1 MGFSS
6 RIWYPL
12 SRARRAAG
20 TCWRSWVAMSIT
32 SASLGWL
39 RSSSSE
45 AKHLSSGTPYS
56 SRSSA
61 SRPGRQSAPATIRI
75 LSGWFF

>member
-1 MGFSS
+1 
-6 RIWYPL
+6 
-12 SRARRAAG
+12 
-20 TCWRSWVAMSIT
+20 MSIT
-32 SASLGWL
+32 SASFGWS
-39 RSSSSE
+39 RSSWSE
-45 AKHLSSGTPYS
+45 EKHLSSGTPYA